1 MTSRWRTRV
10 ISSSAIA
17 ATLGLLLSGS
27 AAFAA
32 GSGYAPTGGTGVINV
47 PGGFSSVITAVLIRV
62 HQVANIHI
70 TVLNTLAGIIVSPGT
85 FNQTATAVVTRPNL
99 PNVAPGGAPAGL
111 LNFYPVAGL
120 GLGFQINATQTI
132 TPNGPVTVTLQN
144 PAIGPGDRVVAYTAQ
159 HRWVVESHLLR
170 LRTGLVTFFFTGD
183 PDVAVVAPVAQY
195 GYHVYG
201 VHAAVQTNGAVQW
214 STAKPVGPVTY
225 RNLGTDPLNTKD
237 WLIAEMTHTAFHR
250 HLSTPVPWVVYPQP
264 KAHGKVGPVHPLP
277 ASAKA

>member
-10 ISSSAIA
+10 ISGSAIA

-32 GSGYAPTGGTGVINV
+32 GSGYAPTGGTGVTNV
-47 PGGFSSVITAVLIRV
+47 PGGFSSVITAVSVLAN
-62 HQVANIHI
+62 QLANIHV
-70 TVLNTLAGIIVSPGT
+70 TVLNASVGIIVSPGA
-85 FNQTATAVVTRPNL
+85 FHQTATVVVTAPNL
-99 PNVAPGGAPAGL
+99 PSVAPGGAPAGL

-132 TPNGPVTVTLQN
+132 IPKGPITVTLQN
-144 PAIGPGDRVVAYTAQ
+144 PAIGPGDEVVEFTAQ
-159 HRWVVESHLLR
+159 HRWIVESHVLR
-170 LRTGLVTFFFTGD
+170 LQAGLITFYFTGD

-214 STAKPVGPVTY
+214 STEKPVGPVTY
-225 RNLGTDPLNTKD
+225 RNLGTDPQNTKD